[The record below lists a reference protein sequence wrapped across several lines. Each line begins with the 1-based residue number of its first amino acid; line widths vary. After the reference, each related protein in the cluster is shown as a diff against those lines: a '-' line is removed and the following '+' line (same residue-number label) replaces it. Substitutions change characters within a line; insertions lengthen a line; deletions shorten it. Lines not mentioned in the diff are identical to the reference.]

1 MKTSNAEGKE
11 KVEGKVWGAVVV
23 QAWYSGKPSCV
34 GRFPRDYV
42 IGRNCQAHKA
52 DASTGEAEIHMLQ
65 RCTKG
70 NKAQASGLVKM
81 SQ

>member
-1 MKTSNAEGKE
+1 MM
-11 KVEGKVWGAVVV
+11 V

-52 DASTGEAEIHMLQ
+52 DCSTGEAEIHMLQ

-81 SQ
+81 SQRESMECFQCREKPDMN